1 MIVVLCGVKRFPF
14 VKNGWRDFVLREAFH
29 AIRTV
34 GQVAPSD
41 FEEVVTASSELK
53 GEG

>member
-1 MIVVLCGVKRFPF
+1 MVGVISFCVELF
-14 VKNGWRDFVLREAFH
+14 CVM
-29 AIRTV
+29 RTV

-41 FEEVVTASSELK
+41 FEETVRVSSELK

>member
-1 MIVVLCGVKRFPF
+1 M
-14 VKNGWRDFVLREAFH
+14 
-29 AIRTV
+29 RTV

-41 FEEVVTASSELK
+41 FEETVTVSSELK

>member
-1 MIVVLCGVKRFPF
+1 M
-14 VKNGWRDFVLREAFH
+14 NGWRDFVLREAFH
-29 AIRTV
+29 VMRTV

-41 FEEVVTASSELK
+41 FEEVVTASRELK